1 MQIRKH
7 WPQIDGKREIE
18 GEKQKAMVTV
28 LLCTYNGEA
37 YIRAQIQSILDQTV
51 QDLQLVV
58 SDDGSTDGT
67 LAIVEE
73 MAAAHPGRI
82 TILRQNP
89 PTGSAQRHFLKLL
102 VERAY
107 DVPKTGI
114 ALKAKLTEKSVKQ
127 ATDAATVDETRMRAD
142 YIMLSDQDDV
152 WLPEKVEKTLFRMQ
166 ALEAGCRAEGEANAS
181 ILVHCDSRIVDRELR
196 EIAPSFVAYQK
207 MTPSRCHLHQLLVQN
222 NVVGGALMM
231 NRALASRITELPEHC
246 VMHDQW
252 IALIASAF
260 GHIDFLPESLYLY
273 RQHGDNVLG
282 AGKGSRIMEVLGR
295 FGIGRKD
302 GKTKAEMDAHS
313 QSVYREMF
321 LQAACFRRTF
331 DATLSGRQKKL
342 LEQFMSIPK
351 RNRIGKIYTILRYGF
366 TYNLFHRTVGE
377 CLFIQ

>member
-1 MQIRKH
+1 
-7 WPQIDGKREIE
+7 
-18 GEKQKAMVTV
+18 MVTV
-28 LLCTYNGEA
+28 LLCTYNGAA
-37 YIRAQIQSILDQTV
+37 YVRAQLQSILDQTV
-51 QDLQLVV
+51 QDLHVVV
-58 SDDGSTDGT
+58 SDDGSTDET
-67 LAIVEE
+67 LSIVEA

-82 TILRQNP
+82 TILRQDP

-107 DVPKTGI
+107 D
-114 ALKAKLTEKSVKQ
+114 
-127 ATDAATVDETRMRAD
+127 MAD

-152 WLPEKVEKTLFRMQ
+152 WLPDKVEKTLARMQ
-166 ALEAGCRAEGEANAS
+166 ADEAACRAAGEAHAS
-181 ILVHCDSRIVDRELR
+181 ILVHCDSRIVDRALR

-207 MTPSRCHLHQLLVQN
+207 MTPSRCQLQQLLVQN
-222 NVVGGALMM
+222 NVVGGAIMM
-231 NRALASRITELPEHC
+231 NRALAERITKIPAHC

-260 GHIDFLPESLYLY
+260 GHIDFVPESLYLY

-282 AGKGSRIMEVLGR
+282 AGKGSRIMEILGR

-321 LQAACFRRTF
+321 LQAECFRSCF
-331 DATLSGRQKKL
+331 DAELSAQQKHL
-342 LEQFMSIPK
+342 LDEFTAIPK
-351 RNRIGKIYTILRYGF
+351 RNRLGKICTILRYGF

>member
-1 MQIRKH
+1 
-7 WPQIDGKREIE
+7 
-18 GEKQKAMVTV
+18 MVTI
-28 LLCTYNGEA
+28 LLCTYNGAA
-37 YIRAQIQSILDQTV
+37 YVRAQLQSILDQTV
-51 QDLQLVV
+51 PDLHVVV
-58 SDDGSTDGT
+58 SDDGSTDET
-67 LAIVEE
+67 LSIVEE
-73 MAAAHPGRI
+73 MAAAHSGRI
-82 TILRQNP
+82 TILRQDP

-107 DVPKTGI
+107 D
-114 ALKAKLTEKSVKQ
+114 
-127 ATDAATVDETRMRAD
+127 MAD

-152 WLPEKVEKTLFRMQ
+152 WLPEKVEKTLARMQ
-166 ALEAGCRAEGEANAS
+166 ADEAACRAAGEAHAS
-181 ILVHCDSRIVDRELR
+181 ILVHCDSRIVDRALM

-207 MTPSRCHLHQLLVQN
+207 MTPSRCQLQQLLVQN

-231 NRALASRITELPEHC
+231 NRALAERITEIPAHC

-252 IALIASAF
+252 IALVASAF
-260 GHIDFLPESLYLY
+260 GHIDFVPESLYLY

-282 AGKGSRIMEVLGR
+282 AGKGSRIMEILGR

-321 LQAACFRRTF
+321 LQAECFRSCF
-331 DATLSGRQKKL
+331 DAELSVQQKHL
-342 LEQFMSIPK
+342 LDEFTAIPK
-351 RNRIGKIYTILRYGF
+351 RNRLGKICTILRYGF

>member
-1 MQIRKH
+1 
-7 WPQIDGKREIE
+7 
-18 GEKQKAMVTV
+18 MVTV
-28 LLCTYNGEA
+28 LLCTYNGAA
-37 YIRAQIQSILDQTV
+37 YIRAQLQSILDQTV
-51 QDLQLVV
+51 QDLHVVV
-58 SDDGSTDGT
+58 SDDGSTDET
-67 LAIVEE
+67 LAIVGA

-82 TILRQNP
+82 TILRQDP

-107 DVPKTGI
+107 DV
-114 ALKAKLTEKSVKQ
+114 
-127 ATDAATVDETRMRAD
+127 AD

-152 WLPEKVEKTLFRMQ
+152 WLPDKVEKTLARMQ
-166 ALEAGCRAEGEANAS
+166 ADEAACRAAGEANAS
-181 ILVHCDSRIVDRELR
+181 ILVHCDSRIVDRALR

-207 MTPSRCHLHQLLVQN
+207 MTPSRCQLQQLLVQN
-222 NVVGGALMM
+222 NVVGGAIMM
-231 NRALASRITELPEHC
+231 NRALAERITEIPAHC

-252 IALIASAF
+252 IALVASAF
-260 GHIDFLPESLYLY
+260 GHIDFVPESLYLY

-282 AGKGSRIMEVLGR
+282 AGKGSRIMEILGR

-321 LQAACFRRTF
+321 LQAECFRSCF
-331 DATLSGRQKKL
+331 DAELSARQKHL
-342 LEQFMSIPK
+342 LDEFTAIPK
-351 RNRIGKIYTILRYGF
+351 RNRLGKICTILRYGF

>member
-1 MQIRKH
+1 
-7 WPQIDGKREIE
+7 
-18 GEKQKAMVTV
+18 MVTV
-28 LLCTYNGEA
+28 LLCTYNGAA
-37 YIRAQIQSILDQTV
+37 YVRAQLQSILDQTV
-51 QDLQLVV
+51 QDLHVVV
-58 SDDGSTDGT
+58 SDDGSTDET
-67 LAIVEE
+67 LSIVEA

-82 TILRQNP
+82 TILRQDP

-107 DVPKTGI
+107 D
-114 ALKAKLTEKSVKQ
+114 A
-127 ATDAATVDETRMRAD
+127 AD

-152 WLPEKVEKTLFRMQ
+152 WLPEKVEKTLARMQ
-166 ALEAGCRAEGEANAS
+166 ADEAACRAAGEANAS
-181 ILVHCDSRIVDRELR
+181 ILVHCDSRIVDRALR

-207 MTPSRCHLHQLLVQN
+207 MTPSRCQLQQLLVQN

-231 NRALASRITELPEHC
+231 NRALAERITEIPAHC

-260 GHIDFLPESLYLY
+260 GHIDFVPESLYLY

-282 AGKGSRIMEVLGR
+282 AGKGSRIMEILGR

-313 QSVYREMF
+313 QNVYREMF
-321 LQAACFRRTF
+321 LQAECFRSCF
-331 DATLSGRQKKL
+331 DAELSVQQKHL
-342 LEQFMSIPK
+342 LDKFTAIPK
-351 RNRIGKIYTILRYGF
+351 QNRLGKICTILRYGF

>member
-1 MQIRKH
+1 
-7 WPQIDGKREIE
+7 
-18 GEKQKAMVTV
+18 MVTV
-28 LLCTYNGEA
+28 LLCTYNGAA
-37 YIRAQIQSILDQTV
+37 YVRAQLQSILDQTV
-51 QDLQLVV
+51 QDLHVVV
-58 SDDGSTDGT
+58 SDDGSTDET
-67 LAIVEE
+67 LSIVEA

-82 TILRQNP
+82 TTLRQDP

-107 DVPKTGI
+107 D
-114 ALKAKLTEKSVKQ
+114 
-127 ATDAATVDETRMRAD
+127 MAD

-152 WLPEKVEKTLFRMQ
+152 WLPEKVEKTLARMQ
-166 ALEAGCRAEGEANAS
+166 ADEAACRAAGEAHAS
-181 ILVHCDSRIVDRELR
+181 ILVHCDSRIVDRALR

-207 MTPSRCHLHQLLVQN
+207 MTPSRCQLQQLLVQN

-231 NRALASRITELPEHC
+231 NRALAERITEIPAHC

-252 IALIASAF
+252 IALVASAF
-260 GHIDFLPESLYLY
+260 GHIDFVPESLYLY

-282 AGKGSRIMEVLGR
+282 AGKGSRIMEILGR

-321 LQAACFRRTF
+321 LQAECFRSCF
-331 DATLSGRQKKL
+331 DAGLSAQQKHL
-342 LEQFMSIPK
+342 LDEFTAIPK
-351 RNRIGKIYTILRYGF
+351 RNRLGKICTILRYGF

>member
-1 MQIRKH
+1 
-7 WPQIDGKREIE
+7 
-18 GEKQKAMVTV
+18 MVTV
-28 LLCTYNGEA
+28 FLCTYNGAA
-37 YIRAQIQSILDQTV
+37 YVRAQLQSILDQTV
-51 QDLQLVV
+51 QDLHVVV
-58 SDDGSTDGT
+58 SDDGSTDET
-67 LAIVEE
+67 LAIVEA

-82 TILRQNP
+82 TILRQDP

-107 DVPKTGI
+107 D
-114 ALKAKLTEKSVKQ
+114 
-127 ATDAATVDETRMRAD
+127 MAD

-152 WLPEKVEKTLFRMQ
+152 WLPEKVAKTLARMQ
-166 ALEAGCRAEGEANAS
+166 ADEAACRAAGEANAS
-181 ILVHCDSRIVDRELR
+181 ILVHCDSRIVDRALR
-196 EIAPSFVAYQK
+196 EIAPSFVTYQK
-207 MTPSRCHLHQLLVQN
+207 MTPSRCQLQQLLVQN

-231 NRALASRITELPEHC
+231 NRALAERITEIPAHC

-260 GHIDFLPESLYLY
+260 GHIDFVPEALYLY

-282 AGKGSRIMEVLGR
+282 AGKGSRIMEILGR

-313 QSVYREMF
+313 QGVYREMF
-321 LQAACFRRTF
+321 LQAECFRRCF
-331 DATLSGRQKKL
+331 DAELSTKQKHL
-342 LEQFMSIPK
+342 LDEFTAIPK
-351 RNRIGKIYTILRYGF
+351 RNRIGKICTILRYGF

>member
-1 MQIRKH
+1 
-7 WPQIDGKREIE
+7 
-18 GEKQKAMVTV
+18 MVTV
-28 LLCTYNGEA
+28 LLCTYNGAA
-37 YIRAQIQSILDQTV
+37 YVRAQLQSILDQTV
-51 QDLQLVV
+51 QDLHVVV
-58 SDDGSTDGT
+58 SDDGSTDET
-67 LAIVEE
+67 LAIVGA

-82 TILRQNP
+82 TILRQDP

-107 DVPKTGI
+107 DV
-114 ALKAKLTEKSVKQ
+114 
-127 ATDAATVDETRMRAD
+127 AD

-152 WLPEKVEKTLFRMQ
+152 WLPEKVEKTLARMQ
-166 ALEAGCRAEGEANAS
+166 ADEAACRAAGEAHAS
-181 ILVHCDSRIVDRELR
+181 ILVHCDSRIVDRALR

-207 MTPSRCHLHQLLVQN
+207 MTPSRCQLQQLLVQN

-231 NRALASRITELPEHC
+231 NRALAECITEIPAHC

-252 IALIASAF
+252 IALVASAF
-260 GHIDFLPESLYLY
+260 GHIDFVPEALYLY

-282 AGKGSRIMEVLGR
+282 AGKGSRIMEILGR

-313 QSVYREMF
+313 QRVYREMF
-321 LQAACFRRTF
+321 LQAESFRRCF
-331 DATLSGRQKKL
+331 DAELSAKQKHL
-342 LEQFMSIPK
+342 LDEFTAIPK
-351 RNRIGKIYTILRYGF
+351 RNRLGKICTILRYGF

>member
-1 MQIRKH
+1 
-7 WPQIDGKREIE
+7 
-18 GEKQKAMVTV
+18 MVTV
-28 LLCTYNGEA
+28 LLCTYNGAA
-37 YIRAQIQSILDQTV
+37 YVRAQLQSILGQTV
-51 QDLQLVV
+51 QDLHVVV
-58 SDDGSTDGT
+58 SDDGSTDET
-67 LAIVEE
+67 LAIVGA

-82 TILRQNP
+82 TILRQDP

-107 DVPKTGI
+107 DV
-114 ALKAKLTEKSVKQ
+114 
-127 ATDAATVDETRMRAD
+127 AD

-152 WLPEKVEKTLFRMQ
+152 WLPEKVEKTLARMQ
-166 ALEAGCRAEGEANAS
+166 ADEAACRTAGEANAP

-207 MTPSRCHLHQLLVQN
+207 MTPSRCQLQQLLVQN

-231 NRALASRITELPEHC
+231 NRALAERITEIPAHC

-252 IALIASAF
+252 IALVASAF
-260 GHIDFLPESLYLY
+260 GHIDFVPESLYLY

-282 AGKGSRIMEVLGR
+282 AGKGSRIMEILGR

-313 QSVYREMF
+313 QRVYREMF
-321 LQAACFRRTF
+321 LQAESFRSCFN
-331 DATLSGRQKKL
+331 AELSTKQKRL
-342 LEQFMSIPK
+342 LDEFTSIPK
-351 RNRIGKIYTILRYGF
+351 RSRLGKICTILRYGF

>member
-1 MQIRKH
+1 MI
-7 WPQIDGKREIE
+7 
-18 GEKQKAMVTV
+18 TV
-28 LLCTYNGEA
+28 LLCTYNGAA
-37 YIRAQIQSILDQTV
+37 YVRAQLQSILDQTV
-51 QDLQLVV
+51 QDLHVVV
-58 SDDGSTDGT
+58 SDDGSTDET
-67 LAIVEE
+67 LAIVEA
-73 MAAAHPGRI
+73 MAAENSGRI
-82 TILRQNP
+82 TILRQDP

-107 DVPKTGI
+107 DV
-114 ALKAKLTEKSVKQ
+114 
-127 ATDAATVDETRMRAD
+127 AD

-152 WLPEKVEKTLFRMQ
+152 WLPEKVEKTLARMQ
-166 ALEAGCRAEGEANAS
+166 ADEAACRAAGEAHAS
-181 ILVHCDSRIVDRELR
+181 ILVHCDSRIVDRALR

-207 MTPSRCHLHQLLVQN
+207 MTPSRCQLQQLLVQN

-231 NRALASRITELPEHC
+231 NRALAERITEIPAHC

-260 GHIDFLPESLYLY
+260 GHIDFVPESLYLY

-282 AGKGSRIMEVLGR
+282 AGKGSRIMEILGR

-313 QSVYREMF
+313 QNVYREMF
-321 LQAACFRRTF
+321 LQAECFRSCF
-331 DATLSGRQKKL
+331 DAELSVQQKHL
-342 LEQFMSIPK
+342 LDEFTAIPK
-351 RNRIGKIYTILRYGF
+351 RSRLGKICTILRYGF

>member
-1 MQIRKH
+1 
-7 WPQIDGKREIE
+7 
-18 GEKQKAMVTV
+18 MVTV
-28 LLCTYNGEA
+28 FLCTYNGAA
-37 YIRAQIQSILDQTV
+37 YVRAQLQSILDQTV
-51 QDLQLVV
+51 QDLHVVV
-58 SDDGSTDGT
+58 SDDGSTDET
-67 LAIVEE
+67 LAIVEA

-82 TILRQNP
+82 TILRQDP

-107 DVPKTGI
+107 D
-114 ALKAKLTEKSVKQ
+114 
-127 ATDAATVDETRMRAD
+127 MAD

-152 WLPEKVEKTLFRMQ
+152 WLPEKVAKTLARMQ
-166 ALEAGCRAEGEANAS
+166 ADEAACRAAGEAHAS
-181 ILVHCDSRIVDRELR
+181 ILVHCDSRIVDRALR

-207 MTPSRCHLHQLLVQN
+207 MTPSRCQLQQLLVQN

-231 NRALASRITELPEHC
+231 NRALAERITEIPAHC

-260 GHIDFLPESLYLY
+260 GHIDFVPEALYLY

-282 AGKGSRIMEVLGR
+282 AGKGSRIMEILGR

-313 QSVYREMF
+313 QGVYREMF
-321 LQAACFRRTF
+321 LQAECFRRCF
-331 DATLSGRQKKL
+331 DAELSTKQKHL
-342 LEQFMSIPK
+342 LDEFTAIPK
-351 RNRIGKIYTILRYGF
+351 RNRIGKICTILRYGF

>member
-1 MQIRKH
+1 
-7 WPQIDGKREIE
+7 
-18 GEKQKAMVTV
+18 MVTV
-28 LLCTYNGEA
+28 LLCTYNGAA
-37 YIRAQIQSILDQTV
+37 YIRAQLQSILDQTV
-51 QDLQLVV
+51 QDLHVVV
-58 SDDGSTDGT
+58 SDDGSTDET
-67 LAIVEE
+67 LAIVEA
-73 MAAAHPGRI
+73 MAVAHPGRI

-107 DVPKTGI
+107 D
-114 ALKAKLTEKSVKQ
+114 
-127 ATDAATVDETRMRAD
+127 MAD

-152 WLPEKVEKTLFRMQ
+152 WLPEKVEKTLARMQ
-166 ALEAGCRAEGEANAS
+166 ADEAACRAAGEANAS
-181 ILVHCDSRIVDRELR
+181 ILVHCDSRIVDRALR

-207 MTPSRCHLHQLLVQN
+207 MTPSRCQLRQLLVQN

-231 NRALASRITELPEHC
+231 NRALAERITEIPAHC

-252 IALIASAF
+252 IALVASAF
-260 GHIDFLPESLYLY
+260 GHIDFVSESLYLY

-282 AGKGSRIMEVLGR
+282 AGKGSRIMEILGR

-321 LQAACFRRTF
+321 LQAESFRRCF
-331 DATLSGRQKKL
+331 DAELSTKQKHL
-342 LEQFMSIPK
+342 LDEFTAIPK
-351 RNRIGKIYTILRYGF
+351 RSRLGKICTILRYGF

>member
-1 MQIRKH
+1 
-7 WPQIDGKREIE
+7 
-18 GEKQKAMVTV
+18 MVTV
-28 LLCTYNGEA
+28 LLCTYNGAA
-37 YIRAQIQSILDQTV
+37 YVRAQLQSILDQTV
-51 QDLQLVV
+51 QDLHVVV
-58 SDDGSTDGT
+58 SDDGSTDET
-67 LAIVEE
+67 IEIVEA

-82 TILRQNP
+82 TIVRQDP

-107 DVPKTGI
+107 D
-114 ALKAKLTEKSVKQ
+114 
-127 ATDAATVDETRMRAD
+127 MAD

-152 WLPEKVEKTLFRMQ
+152 WLPKKVEKTLARMQ
-166 ALEAGCRAEGEANAS
+166 ADEAACRAAGEANAS
-181 ILVHCDSRIVDRELR
+181 ILVHCDSRIVDRALR

-207 MTPSRCHLHQLLVQN
+207 MTPSRCQLQQLLVQN

-231 NRALASRITELPEHC
+231 NRALAERITEIPAHC

-260 GHIDFLPESLYLY
+260 GHIDFVPESLYLY

-282 AGKGSRIMEVLGR
+282 AGKGTRIMEVLGR

-313 QSVYREMF
+313 QNVYREMF
-321 LQAACFRRTF
+321 LQAECFRSCF
-331 DATLSGRQKKL
+331 DAELSAQQKQL
-342 LEQFMSIPK
+342 LDEFTAIPK
-351 RNRIGKIYTILRYGF
+351 RNRLGKICTILRYGF